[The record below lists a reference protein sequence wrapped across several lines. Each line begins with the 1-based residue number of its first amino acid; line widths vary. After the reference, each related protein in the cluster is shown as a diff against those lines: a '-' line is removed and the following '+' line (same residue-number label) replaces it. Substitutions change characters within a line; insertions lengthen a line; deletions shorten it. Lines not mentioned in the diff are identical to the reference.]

1 MDAMP
6 RQTSVLAVL
15 SLVFGIL
22 GWTLLPGLGAIVAV
36 VTGHIARA
44 EIRRAPQTLEGDG
57 LAIAGLVMQMLVR
70 NRFVEPSTTGTTE
83 SAALGFLVATVLVPA
98 WQEAEVLPQSL
109 AHLLTSARY
118 QNFRV
123 FVGVYPNDAA
133 TEAAARQV
141 VRQDGRVIPVII
153 CEPRP

>member
-57 LAIAGLVMQMLVR
+57 LAIAGLV
-70 NRFVEPSTTGTTE
+70 
-83 SAALGFLVATVLVPA
+83 LGWLGIVLGIALVALLLVLFGGLA
-98 WQEAEVLPQSL
+98 WL
-109 AHLLTSARY
+109 SAW
-118 QNFRV
+118 
-123 FVGVYPNDAA
+123 G
-133 TEAAARQV
+133 
-141 VRQDGRVIPVII
+141 
-153 CEPRP
+153 

>member
-1 MDAMP
+1 MDATP

-57 LAIAGLVMQMLVR
+57 LAIAGLVLGWLGIVLGIALVALMLVL
-70 NRFVEPSTTGTTE
+70 FGGLAWL
-83 SAALGFLVATVLVPA
+83 SAWG
-98 WQEAEVLPQSL
+98 
-109 AHLLTSARY
+109 
-118 QNFRV
+118 
-123 FVGVYPNDAA
+123 
-133 TEAAARQV
+133 
-141 VRQDGRVIPVII
+141 
-153 CEPRP
+153 

>member
-44 EIRRAPQTLEGDG
+44 EIRRTPQTLEGDG
-57 LAIAGLVMQMLVR
+57 LAIAGLV
-70 NRFVEPSTTGTTE
+70 
-83 SAALGFLVATVLVPA
+83 LGWLGIVLGIVLVALMLLVFGGLA
-98 WQEAEVLPQSL
+98 WL
-109 AHLLTSARY
+109 SAW
-118 QNFRV
+118 
-123 FVGVYPNDAA
+123 A
-133 TEAAARQV
+133 
-141 VRQDGRVIPVII
+141 
-153 CEPRP
+153 